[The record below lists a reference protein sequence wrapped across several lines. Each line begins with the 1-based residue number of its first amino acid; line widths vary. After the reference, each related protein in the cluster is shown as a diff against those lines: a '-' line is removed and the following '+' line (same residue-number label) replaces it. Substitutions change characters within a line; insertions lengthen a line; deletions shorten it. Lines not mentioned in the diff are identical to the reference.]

1 MFSLIHYS
9 FIYLLIDHFYIIDLC
24 GEEVTG
30 DYPHEEVGNRGVNH
44 FPDGVFQKCRI
55 IVMREREEE
64 RERLLRQR
72 RMKNRNL
79 LKTPNK
85 KAVIPSDGF
94 ENFDTDEGNL
104 LPFSSPAENAAPS
117 PVGLLDKFDD
127 QWNSIANAPGSPSN
141 DQQQSLLSA
150 ALESDANGP
159 TESTADYFQNLNTEP
174 TTAAAASEPIQVT
187 SPQQRR
193 VNRPM
198 RIQVPAGRGQG
209 NVPASVR
216 VATPGRGAR
225 R

>member
-1 MFSLIHYS
+1 
-9 FIYLLIDHFYIIDLC
+9 
-24 GEEVTG
+24 
-30 DYPHEEVGNRGVNH
+30 
-44 FPDGVFQKCRI
+44 
-55 IVMREREEE
+55 MREREEE

-94 ENFDTDEGNL
+94 DNFDTDEGNT
-104 LPFSSPAENAAPS
+104 PFSPTENVSSS

-141 DQQQSLLSA
+141 DQQLSLLNA
-150 ALESDANGP
+150 ALESDNNTANAN
-159 TESTADYFQNLNTEP
+159 ESNADYFQNLNTEP
-174 TTAAAASEPIQVT
+174 TTAAVAEPVQVI

-209 NVPASVR
+209 NVPAAVR
-216 VATPGRGAR
+216 VATPGRGVR